1 MTWSESEV
9 ETSLEQKDSVLSG
22 GISNSWKFRQIYQL
36 RQIRGFAHQNGL
48 PTNFSP
54 VESPE
59 KLLPT
64 FSQILGFTRSMPP
77 GINVDAYRCLE
88 ASLPGSIDACE
99 AHSTLNINIIN
110 INPQLTRNLCA
121 RQHRDKESNHP
132 GNISSISRH
141 RQQLRQHTASCDFWD
156 DLRLRVC
163 PSS

>member
-36 RQIRGFAHQNGL
+36 RQNRGFAHQNGL

-64 FSQILGFTRSMPP
+64 FSQILGFARSMPP

-110 INPQLTRNLCA
+110 INPQLTRKLCD
-121 RQHRDKESNHP
+121 RQHRDKESNNPYHP
-132 GNISSISRH
+132 SPVIANSCGNTRH
-141 RQQLRQHTASCDFWD
+141 HATSGMIFA
-156 DLRLRVC
+156 
-163 PSS
+163 